1 MYLKQYGRQWE
12 VSAGDVCLQFQKN
25 KNWMSGINAW
35 SACNKVVALIDLF
48 IYLCMNEMNVS
59 NINGC

>member
-1 MYLKQYGRQWE
+1 MNLKQYGRQWE
-12 VSAGDVCLQFQKN
+12 VLVGDVWLQF

-35 SACNKVVALIDLF
+35 SVCNTLMALIDLF

-59 NINGC
+59 NIDVR